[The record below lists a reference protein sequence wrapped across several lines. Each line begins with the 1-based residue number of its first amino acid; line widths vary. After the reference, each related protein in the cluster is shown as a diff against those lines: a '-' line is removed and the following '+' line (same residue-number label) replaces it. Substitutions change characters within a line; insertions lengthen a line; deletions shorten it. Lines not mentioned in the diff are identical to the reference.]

1 MLRRGGKASPKE
13 MKNAAIIAIGTFA
26 YGLALG
32 WWRSP
37 EMAVYIALKLPFVF
51 VATAAVVS
59 GFSWLAAL
67 VAGVDMRYREVFA
80 HMFDAMAVASKI
92 LLAMVPVVLFFV
104 ASGAPESGT
113 RNEMRFAHS
122 CLMLMHLMVMSGAGV
137 VGNIR
142 LYAELKSRN
151 PLGGNLRFLLIC
163 WLTAFAVVGSQIGWM
178 MRPLVGS
185 PNIKV
190 EFLREDAL
198 DSNVLE
204 SLFKQII
211 PNFVNKGAIR

>member
-1 MLRRGGKASPKE
+1 MRNLVT
-13 MKNAAIIAIGTFA
+13 IVIGTFA

-37 EMAVYIALKLPFVF
+37 EMAAFIAVKLPIVF

-67 VAGVDMRYREVFA
+67 VSGIDMRYREVFA
-80 HMFDAMAVASKI
+80 HMFDAIAVASKI
-92 LLAMVPVVLFFV
+92 LLALVPVVVFFV
-104 ASGAPESGT
+104 VSGAPESGT
-113 RNEMRFAHS
+113 KNEMRFAHS

-151 PLGGNLRFLLIC
+151 PAGGNLRFLLIC
-163 WLTAFAVVGSQIGWM
+163 WLTSFAVVGSQIGWM

>member
-1 MLRRGGKASPKE
+1 
-13 MKNAAIIAIGTFA
+13 
-26 YGLALG
+26 
-32 WWRSP
+32 
-37 EMAVYIALKLPFVF
+37 MAVYIALKLPFVF
-51 VATAAVVS
+51 VATTAVVS
-59 GFSWLAAL
+59 GFSWLAVL
-67 VAGVDMRYREVFA
+67 VAGVDMRYREVFV

-211 PNFVNKGAIR
+211 PNFVNKGAIG

>member
-1 MLRRGGKASPKE
+1 MR
-13 MKNAAIIAIGTFA
+13 NAAIIVIGTFA

-37 EMAVYIALKLPFVF
+37 EMAVFIAMKLPIVF
-51 VATAAVVS
+51 VATTAVVS
-59 GFSWLAAL
+59 GFSWMAAL
-67 VAGVDMRYREVFA
+67 VAGFDMRYREVFK

-92 LLAMVPVVLFFV
+92 LLALVPIVLFFV
-104 ASGAPESGT
+104 VSGAPDTGT

-122 CLMLMHLMVMSGAGV
+122 CLMLMHLAVLSGAGV

-142 LYAELKSRN
+142 LYKGLKSRSST
-151 PLGGNLRFLLIC
+151 GGNLRFLLIC

-198 DSNVLE
+198 DSNVME

-211 PNFVNKGAIR
+211 PNFVNKGAIK

>member
-1 MLRRGGKASPKE
+1 MRNLAT
-13 MKNAAIIAIGTFA
+13 IVIGAFA

-51 VATAAVVS
+51 VATTAVVS

-67 VAGVDMRYREVFA
+67 VAGVDMRSREVFA
-80 HMFDAMAVASKI
+80 HMFDAMAGASKI
-92 LLAMVPVVLFFV
+92 LLALVPVVVFFV
-104 ASGAPESGT
+104 VSGAPESGT

-190 EFLREDAL
+190 EFLREDAF
-198 DSNVLE
+198 DSNVME

-211 PNFVNKGAIR
+211 PHFVNKGAIR